1 MLREIRGLKP
11 RLGAGASLR
20 THSQAEPALQG
31 GDRRGFTLIEVIVA
45 LTIGALVVLVAHQLF
60 AAVADRGR
68 TLIEAQTT
76 FDRRANARRWLKATF
91 LSLDVGT
98 DGAVGFDGRPDHAAF
113 STWLLTPDGWFE
125 RRQVTLSAEQGRL
138 RAAVTPGTAIALSDS
153 VTDVQFDYL
162 LEPGA
167 ESNCTSVTL
176 SESAMADVQFD
187 YLLEPG
193 AESRWVREWV
203 SPVSAPVAV
212 RMRITKAGNGK
223 RETGNVVDTLLFLIK
238 ERG

>member
-1 MLREIRGLKP
+1 M
-11 RLGAGASLR
+11 
-20 THSQAEPALQG
+20 
-31 GDRRGFTLIEVIVA
+31 VA

-60 AAVADRGR
+60 AAVTDRGR
-68 TLIEAQTT
+68 TLIVARTAL
-76 FDRRANARRWLKATF
+76 DRAANAHRWLQATF

-98 DGAVGFDGRPDHAAF
+98 DGAGGVDGRADHAVF

-125 RRQVTLSAEQGRL
+125 RRQVALGAEQGHL
-138 RAAVTPGTAIALSDS
+138 QAGVTPGTAIALMDS
-153 VTDVQFDYL
+153 VTDL
-162 LEPGA
+162 
-167 ESNCTSVTL
+167 
-176 SESAMADVQFD
+176 QFD

-212 RMRITKAGNGK
+212 RMRIERAGCPKGLPVG
-223 RETGNVVDTLLFLIK
+223 RGMRDGRCVVDTLLFLVK

>member
-1 MLREIRGLKP
+1 MLREFRGLKP

-20 THSQAEPALQG
+20 TRSRAEPALQG
-31 GDRRGFTLIEVIVA
+31 RDPRGFTLIELLVA

-60 AAVADRGR
+60 AAVAERGR
-68 TLIEAQTT
+68 TLIVARTAL
-76 FDRRANARRWLKATF
+76 DRAVNARRWLAATF

-98 DGAVGFDGRPDHAAF
+98 DGAGGFDGQPDHAAF

-125 RRQVTLSAEQGRL
+125 RRQVTLSADQGQL
-138 RAAVTPGTAIALSDS
+138 RAAVTPGAPIALVDS
-153 VTDVQFDYL
+153 VT
-162 LEPGA
+162 
-167 ESNCTSVTL
+167 
-176 SESAMADVQFD
+176 DVQFD

-212 RMRITKAGNGK
+212 RMRIAKAGCEMRDAGC
-223 RETGNVVDTLLFLIK
+223 VVDTLLFLIK

>member
-1 MLREIRGLKP
+1 MLREIPGLKP

-167 ESNCTSVTL
+167 ES
-176 SESAMADVQFD
+176 
-187 YLLEPG
+187 
-193 AESRWVREWV
+193 RWVREWV